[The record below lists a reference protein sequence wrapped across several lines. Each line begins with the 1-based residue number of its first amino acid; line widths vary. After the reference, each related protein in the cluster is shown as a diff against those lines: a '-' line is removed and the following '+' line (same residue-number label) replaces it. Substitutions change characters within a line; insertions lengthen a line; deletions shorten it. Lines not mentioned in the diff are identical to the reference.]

1 MTTYVLGQLELYA
14 STCDCLAQGDNDHGE
29 PCECACCCLLEAA
42 TTDYQDALWRLRMAD
57 LCSAVARARN
67 VRNDHAGAAH
77 SAQQARN
84 YREMAERDI
93 LIYIP

>member
-1 MTTYVLGQLELYA
+1 MTTYVVGQLDLYA
-14 STCDCLAQGDNDHGE
+14 GFCECVQSTGKHKGD
-29 PCECACCCLLEAA
+29 PCECSCCGLVENAA
-42 TTDYQDALWRLRMAD
+42 SDYEDALWRLRMAD

-93 LIYIP
+93 LIFVP